1 MLTSPPLGVSQLPH
15 LHRGHLCR
23 ADRLL
28 ADHLL
33 KALITEKEKE
43 KTLVIVIL
51 E

>member
-28 ADHLL
+28 ADNLL
-33 KALITEKEKE
+33 KALITEKE